1 MKLLIHLTN
10 ILCWTLVMPVF
21 ALVLSWI
28 FPFTYV
34 EAVSSVVFI
43 ITEVIFSVVMIFT
56 YISGVF
62 DPEEE
67 NPLEFIPTEKKWRI
81 TANH

>member
-28 FPFTYV
+28 FPFTYIQ
-34 EAVSSVVFI
+34 AVSSVVFI
-43 ITEVIFSVVMIFT
+43 IIEVIFSVVMIFT

-67 NPLEFIPTEKKWRI
+67 NFLEFIPVEKKHKPI
-81 TANH
+81 KF

>member
-28 FPFTYV
+28 FPFTYIQ
-34 EAVSSVVFI
+34 AVSSVVFI
-43 ITEVIFSVVMIFT
+43 IIEVIFSVVMIFT
-56 YISGVF
+56 YLSGAF
-62 DPEEE
+62 DSEEE
-67 NPLEFIPTEKKWRI
+67 NFLEFIPVEKKHKPI
-81 TANH
+81 KF

>member
-28 FPFTYV
+28 FPFTYIQ
-34 EAVSSVVFI
+34 AVSSVVFI
-43 ITEVIFSVVMIFT
+43 IIEVIFSVVMIFT
-56 YISGVF
+56 YLSSAF
-62 DPEEE
+62 DSEEE
-67 NPLEFIPTEKKWRI
+67 NFLEFIPVEKKHKPI
-81 TANH
+81 KF

>member
-28 FPFTYV
+28 FPFTYIQ
-34 EAVSSVVFI
+34 AVSSVVFI
-43 ITEVIFSVVMIFT
+43 IIEVIFSVVMIFT
-56 YISGVF
+56 YLSGVF

-67 NPLEFIPTEKKWRI
+67 NFLEFIPVEKKHKPI
-81 TANH
+81 KF

>member
-28 FPFTYV
+28 FPFTYIQ
-34 EAVSSVVFI
+34 AVSSVVFI
-43 ITEVIFSVVMIFT
+43 IIEVIFSVVMMFT
-56 YISGVF
+56 YLSGVF
-62 DPEEE
+62 DSDEE
-67 NPLEFIPTEKKWRI
+67 NPLEFIPVEKKHKPI
-81 TANH
+81 KF